1 MAGDPRDISTGHLG
15 RYRARAATGA
25 RDLDRAQ
32 ALRKLA
38 FRGGMVPDRDR
49 FDDLCQH
56 IVIEEAATGA
66 LVCCFRLL
74 SLAGGPDIAKSYSAQ
89 FYDLSGLARRTG
101 PMLELGRFCL
111 HPDHPDPDILRVAWG
126 RLAALVD
133 AGGVEMLFGC
143 SSFSGTDPAAHG
155 DALALLRDRYL
166 APPDWRPGVRS
177 QETLDLLTAP
187 PRQPDPRHALVRMPS
202 LLRSYLMMGGR
213 VSDHAG
219 SLTHSYP
226 RPVNL
231 NARAVHHDAPAHL
244 LCSGKYPRRRL
255 LPAQQG
261 TTPANPGPYPCNTTS
276 A

>member
-1 MAGDPRDISTGHLG
+1 MAGDPRDISTGHPG

-74 SLAGGPDIAKSYSAQ
+74 SLAGGADIAKSYSAQ

-166 APPDWRPGVRS
+166 APPDWRPGARS

-213 VSDHAG
+213 VSDHAVIDRDLG
-219 SLTHSYP
+219 TLHVFTGLEIAAIP
-226 RPVNL
+226 P
-231 NARAVHHDAPAHL
+231 ARAARLRQMAGELNTPLHP
-244 LCSGKYPRRRL
+244 PR
-255 LPAQQG
+255 
-261 TTPANPGPYPCNTTS
+261 
-276 A
+276 